1 VAACGRPSRTL
12 DFAHG
17 SFVSEAAPVNSSKY
31 RNRPDGDCMPKSGQ
45 LRMQDIRE
53 IYRLIGD
60 CRDLGADPVL
70 WHGRMMDG
78 LVRLIGAATVAG
90 GEGLW
95 LRPTEWP
102 VPVSCFSVC
111 LDARG
116 QEILAEFVREHG
128 VDHDPML
135 QVVR

>member
-1 VAACGRPSRTL
+1 
-12 DFAHG
+12 
-17 SFVSEAAPVNSSKY
+17 
-31 RNRPDGDCMPKSGQ
+31 
-45 LRMQDIRE
+45 MQDIRE